1 MNMAG
6 DNPKVQATAGTYS
19 IGEHLRV
26 LGAIRAE
33 DEPRILAE
41 QRTTGLPFGEAAV
54 RLGLIDRARLREALA
69 RQHAFHWPA
78 PAQSLK
84 PQVFMAL
91 RPNAPEAEA
100 FRDLRTRLMTPWPSA
115 NAQGGARAIAVVSAE
130 RGDGRSFV
138 AANLAVAFAQANLRT
153 LLIDLDFRQPCLHD
167 WFRRSRRHGVTG
179 LLIGRSALDELL
191 GKNTHQALSLIG
203 AGPQPPNPQELLG
216 PGLLGLLMATLRHR
230 FDVIV
235 ADTPAWSQAS
245 DAQLAAAQCGQALL
259 VTRPHTATLRAT
271 QSLVD
276 CLKQAGVTM
285 AGALVNRH

>member
-6 DNPKVQATAGTYS
+6 DNPKVQATASTYS

-33 DEPRILAE
+33 DEPRIVAE
-41 QRTTGLPFGEAAV
+41 QRASGLPFGEAAL
-54 RLGLIDRARLREALA
+54 RLGLIDRARLQEALA

-78 PAQSLK
+78 PAQAVM
-84 PQVFMAL
+84 PPVFMAL

-100 FRDLRTRLMTPWPSA
+100 FRDLRTRLMTPWPNPQA
-115 NAQGGARAIAVVSAE
+115 GARAIAVVSAE

-138 AANLAVAFAQANLRT
+138 AANLAVAFAQARLRT
-153 LLIDLDFRQPCLHD
+153 LLIDLDFRQPRLHE
-167 WFRRSRRHGVTG
+167 WFNRGRRHGVTG

-191 GKNTHQALSLIG
+191 GKSQPHGLSLIG

-216 PGLLGLLMATLRHR
+216 PGLLGLLMATLRNR

-259 VTRPHTATLRAT
+259 VSRPHAATLRAT
-271 QSLVD
+271 RSLVD
-276 CLKQAGVTM
+276 GLRQGGVTV
-285 AGALVNRH
+285 AGAMINRH